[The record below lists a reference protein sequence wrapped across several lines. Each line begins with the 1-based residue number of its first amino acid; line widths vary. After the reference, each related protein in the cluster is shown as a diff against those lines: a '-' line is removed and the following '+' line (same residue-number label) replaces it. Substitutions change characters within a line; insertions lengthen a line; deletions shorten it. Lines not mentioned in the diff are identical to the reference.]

1 MCLRDLLISLTTFF
15 GKFYLFHDSNFCMHR
30 QTDGTTDKP
39 SHGSSLPEIK
49 DLSKFCGKSISK
61 TIALRL
67 RTKSGLNL
75 AMLKVKVD

>member
-1 MCLRDLLISLTTFF
+1 MCFRDLLLSLTTFF
-15 GKFYLFHDSNFCMHR
+15 ESFIYFMTANFCMRR

-39 SHGSSLPEIK
+39 SHGISLPEIK